1 MVTDFE
7 KQKPVSNTY
16 RENWER
22 VFGSLRAE
30 RAAIIEFD
38 GKMPRAEVERRAL
51 LEYPPCDAF
60 TNTYSNEC

>member
-1 MVTDFE
+1 MATE
-7 KQKPVSNTY
+7 QY

-22 VFGSLRAE
+22 VFGPLRSE

-38 GKMPRAEVERRAL
+38 GKMPRAEAERMAL

-60 TNTYSNEC
+60 NNKYPQES